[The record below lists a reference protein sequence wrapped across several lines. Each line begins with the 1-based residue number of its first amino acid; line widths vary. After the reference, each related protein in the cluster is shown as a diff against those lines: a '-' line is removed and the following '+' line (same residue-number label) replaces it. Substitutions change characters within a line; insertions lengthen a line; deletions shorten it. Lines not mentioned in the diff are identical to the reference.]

1 MIWILILCIL
11 LIGGLSYLL
20 YINSRKVDKLELF
33 CEAYVSFI
41 SAMYFR
47 VKDVQDRL
55 QEVDR
60 LGAFKA
66 DDEVGFVF
74 TEINSAV
81 EDLHAFITKYVNAGN
96 QTKEDQEEEQGR

>member
-1 MIWILILCIL
+1 MIWALALCIL
-11 LIGGLSYLL
+11 LIVCLGYLV
-20 YINSRKVDKLELF
+20 YINTRKVDKLELY
-33 CEAYVSFI
+33 CEAYVRFI
-41 SAMYFR
+41 SATYFR

-74 TEINSAV
+74 TEINAAV
-81 EDLHAFITKYVNAGN
+81 SDLHTFITKYINADS
-96 QTKEDQEEEQGR
+96 QDKEDSEKEE